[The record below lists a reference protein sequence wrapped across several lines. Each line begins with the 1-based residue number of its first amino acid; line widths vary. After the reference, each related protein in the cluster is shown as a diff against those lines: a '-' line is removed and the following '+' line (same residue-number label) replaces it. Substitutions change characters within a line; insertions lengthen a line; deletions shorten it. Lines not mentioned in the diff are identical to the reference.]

1 MKTVNIKE
9 VHEEHKRSA
18 LKSVSWRMIATST
31 TMFLVY
37 IVTGK
42 LELSASVGVGDVV
55 LKMMFYFL
63 HERIWDR
70 VSFGRSL
77 GGTVESVMRAPPVTV
92 LPLDVVSNVVQKMI
106 TFDIGAIVV
115 SEGDK
120 NLGLITE
127 KDILEKVSNASKN
140 PSETYV
146 KDIMSSP
153 LATIEYSKSLVDV
166 LKIMADKQIRRL
178 VVTKEGKTV
187 GIVTERRIL
196 GTLIQK
202 RE

>member
-1 MKTVNIKE
+1 MQ
-9 VHEEHKRSA
+9 
-18 LKSVSWRMIATST
+18 L
-31 TMFLVY
+31 L
-37 IVTGK
+37 
-42 LELSASVGVGDVV
+42 
-55 LKMMFYFL
+55 
-63 HERIWDR
+63 
-70 VSFGRSL
+70 
-77 GGTVESVMRAPPVTV
+77 
-92 LPLDVVSNVVQKMI
+92 
-106 TFDIGAIVV
+106 

-127 KDILEKVSNASKN
+127 KDILEKVSNARKN

-166 LKIMADKQIRRL
+166 LKIMTDKQIKRI
-178 VVTKEGKTV
+178 VVTKDGKAV

>member
-1 MKTVNIKE
+1 MKTVNIKA

-37 IVTGK
+37 IFTGK

-70 VSFGRSL
+70 VPFGRSL
-77 GGTVESVMRAPPVTV
+77 GGTVESVMRAPAVTV

-106 TFDIGAIVV
+106 TFDIGAVVV

-166 LKIMADKQIRRL
+166 LKIMTDKQIRRL
-178 VVTKEGKTV
+178 VVTKEGKAV